1 MRLSLAVGMIAI
13 GIFPT
18 SVDAQEQ
25 EQDKNIQNQSDWFES
40 DVYVDARSSGIYIVS
55 DCTSIAGSACNSP
68 GSTHRI
74 DISFIKDILF

>member
-1 MRLSLAVGMIAI
+1 MRLSLAVGMMAI
-13 GIFPT
+13 GIFTT
-18 SVDAQEQ
+18 SVDAQEVQ
-25 EQDKNIQNQSDWFES
+25 EDKNLQSQSDWFES

-74 DISFIKDILF
+74 DISFIMNIIW